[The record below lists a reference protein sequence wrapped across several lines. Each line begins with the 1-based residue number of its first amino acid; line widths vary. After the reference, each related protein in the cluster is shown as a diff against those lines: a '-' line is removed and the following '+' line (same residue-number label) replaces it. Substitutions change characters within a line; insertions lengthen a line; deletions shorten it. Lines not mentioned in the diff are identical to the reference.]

1 MGQFVQKPLIS
12 IIVPV
17 YNGAKHIAKCYASLC
32 KQTLD
37 NWQAIFINDGSQDES
52 LSILQ
57 DLQTKDTRLRIID
70 KNNEGVAVARQ
81 TGLKYADSVYITFL
95 DVDDTLPVTALENF
109 INGFDNQDVGVVA
122 GGLSLVNPSGAILN
136 RIQYSNCIY
145 NRAEELARLCDGRIR
160 WQLWGKAF
168 RKELFEGVLTPEGI
182 RCGEDMAVCIQLC
195 SNAKKLRTIS
205 GLVYDYV
212 QIPTSVT
219 HANAKKIAVDS
230 LKASQFVNK
239 FLYNKIDKTDLD
251 CIYLLNAS
259 AALRSGISLGHEL
272 LQTVFQ
278 SHFSINAVMR
288 LPLHKAVNL
297 IIAKYLNI
305 NLARFI

>member
-32 KQTLD
+32 KQTFD
-37 NWQAIFINDGSQDES
+37 NWQAIFINDGSQDGS
-52 LSILQ
+52 LSILL

-70 KNNEGVAVARQ
+70 KNNEGVAVARHV
-81 TGLKYADSVYITFL
+81 GIKYADSEYITFL
-95 DVDDTLPVTALENF
+95 DIDDTLPIMALENF
-109 INGFDNQDVGVVA
+109 MNGFDKHDIDIVA
-122 GGLSLVNPSGAILN
+122 GGLSLVDPTGEILN
-136 RIQYSNCIY
+136 KIKYRDCTYS
-145 NRAEELARLCDGRIR
+145 RDEGLDRLCDGRIR
-160 WQLWGKAF
+160 WQLSGKAF

-205 GLVYDYV
+205 RLVYDYV
-212 QIPTSVT
+212 QIPTSAT
-219 HANAKKIAVDS
+219 HANAQKIAVDS
-230 LKASQFVNK
+230 LKASQFVNNV
-239 FLYNKIDKTDLD
+239 LCNKIDKTDLD

-272 LQTVFQ
+272 LQTVFK
-278 SHFSINAVMR
+278 SHFSINAVKR
-288 LPLHKAVNL
+288 FPLHKAVSL
-297 IIAKYLNI
+297 ILAKYLNI